1 LIDKRK
7 IIDEKREVI
16 KTQTDQIE
24 NIKEEIDKFFKGEE
38 TKFN

>member
-7 IIDEKREVI
+7 IIDEKRKVI

-38 TKFN
+38 TEFN